1 MSARGLVTDKWDFK
15 DSHLDP
21 TIDAADSNKFLSAAR
36 CVLYVKPASKNG
48 SSATD
53 EFVRVGVVQG
63 YSWAENKAMEMVFE
77 LGSDIPYF
85 IPGRTTGQI
94 SIQKI
99 LLSGEDFLNLA
110 YQPGNSEGQQSN
122 PSNWIRSLRDVNI
135 PMDLM
140 FVFYGEGS
148 KGAGNGQ
155 VYDAKYSRLFKNS
168 WIQSRQE
175 SISAGQILVAESVS
189 IVYEY
194 CSNYTFAAN

>member
-1 MSARGLVTDKWDFK
+1 MSRGMADKWDFK

-36 CVLYVKPASKNG
+36 CVLYVKPANKNG
-48 SSATD
+48 SNSKD

-63 YSWAENKAMEMVFE
+63 YSWGENKQMEMIFE

-94 SIQKI
+94 QIQKI
-99 LLSGEDFLNLA
+99 LLSGEDFLNLV
-110 YQPGNSEGQQSN
+110 YQDSSTNGGKVN
-122 PSNWIRSLRDVNI
+122 PSEWKRSLRDVNI
-135 PMDLM
+135 PFDLM
-140 FVFYGEGS
+140 FVFYGEGNTG
-148 KGAGNGQ
+148 K
-155 VYDAKYSRLFKNS
+155 YDAKYSRLFKNS

-175 SISAGQILVAESVS
+175 SISSGQIIVAESVS

-194 CSNYTFAAN
+194 CANYTFSK

>member
-1 MSARGLVTDKWDFK
+1 MSRGLVTDAWEFK

-21 TIDAADSNKFLSAAR
+21 TISAGDANKFLSAAR

-48 SSATD
+48 SSSSD

-63 YSWAENKAMEMVFE
+63 YSWGENKQMEMIFE

-85 IPGRTTGQI
+85 VPGRTTGQI
-94 SIQKI
+94 QVQRI
-99 LLSGEDFLNLA
+99 LLSGEDFINLT
-110 YQPGNSEGQQSN
+110 YQDGSASGNQVTA
-122 PSNWIRSLRDVNI
+122 SNWIRSLRDINI

-140 FVFYGEGS
+140 FVFYGEGTS
-148 KGAGNGQ
+148 GK
-155 VYDAKYSRLFKNS
+155 YDAKYSRLFKNS

-189 IVYEY
+189 IVYEF
-194 CSNYTFAAN
+194 CSNYTFAV

>member
-1 MSARGLVTDKWDFK
+1 MSRGMADKWEFK

-48 SSATD
+48 SNDKDA
-53 EFVRVGVVQG
+53 FVRVGVVQG
-63 YSWAENKAMEMVFE
+63 YSWGENKQMEMIFE

-94 SIQKI
+94 QIQRI
-99 LLSGEDFLNLA
+99 LLSGEDFLNLV
-110 YQPGNSEGQQSN
+110 YQDSSTNGGKVN
-122 PSNWIRSLRDVNI
+122 PSEWKRSLRDVNI
-135 PMDLM
+135 PFDLM

-148 KGAGNGQ
+148 TGK
-155 VYDAKYSRLFKNS
+155 YDAKYSRLFKNS

-175 SISAGQILVAESVS
+175 SISSGQIIVAESVS

-194 CSNYTFAAN
+194 CANYTFAK